1 MRPNLIVKY
10 NYSHVHGSSLFMNCC
25 KKKCGTRVCDENG
38 CLSVLENYTCKCFI
52 SYFLSIYRH
61 GLCQFHISIDIV
73 RQLKNKRSRNNF
85 EKNP

>member
-38 CLSVLENYTCKCFI
+38 CLSVLPWKIIHVSVLLATF
-52 SYFLSIYRH
+52 
-61 GLCQFHISIDIV
+61 
-73 RQLKNKRSRNNF
+73 
-85 EKNP
+85 